1 MWRWARRS
9 QIRKRTSG
17 KFVGVESDHESAERL
32 KDNLT
37 NFLPNVSIQVIEDDV
52 QSWKGPDNRV
62 DLVLMFNFLYGFNR
76 NQRQDLLFGK
86 LQEQWLTKGGL
97 VAVVHASQTE
107 CPGTAYL
114 YIYEVWEMLG
124 IQLPRWEDIEICWK
138 LGSANSMRIKYGR

>member
-1 MWRWARRS
+1 M
-9 QIRKRTSG
+9 
-17 KFVGVESDHESAERL
+17 ESDHESAERL

-37 NFLPNVSIQVIEDDV
+37 NFLPHVSIHVIEDDV
-52 QSWKGPDNRV
+52 KSWKGPDDRV

-97 VAVVHASQTE
+97 VAVLYASQTE

-114 YIYEVWEMLG
+114 YEVWEMLG
-124 IQLPRWEDIEICWK
+124 IQLPRWEDIETDMLEAGFSKQHAYQIRSIEDHSDADES
-138 LGSANSMRIKYGR
+138 LL